1 MPKRQIAIAE
11 SLTKIRVSALKE
23 VRTKFEYSRVWTA
36 DGKIMYKDE
45 DDIKFKVYFDLYSDQ
60 QLCYRETGIVFYF
73 DSIILF
79 LFVCGIFY
87 KEFQNNKL
95 LCLFN
100 TFYRHTTFN

>member
-23 VRTKFEYSRVWTA
+23 VRTKFGYSRVWTA

-60 QLCYRETGIVFYF
+60 QFCYRETGIVFDF

-95 LCLFN
+95 LCLFDA
-100 TFYRHTTFN
+100 FYRRTTFN